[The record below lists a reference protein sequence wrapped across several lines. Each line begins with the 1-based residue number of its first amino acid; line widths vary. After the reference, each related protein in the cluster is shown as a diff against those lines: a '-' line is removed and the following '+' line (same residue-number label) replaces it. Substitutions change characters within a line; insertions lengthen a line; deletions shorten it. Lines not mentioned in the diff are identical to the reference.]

1 MEEVC
6 CESKKRGEIETRGVE
21 GVVVCEAEN
30 ICDEA
35 EVDSNKGIRGPDND
49 SEERS
54 SPDDEGERVCDAF
67 EMSGASDEG

>member
-1 MEEVC
+1 MVR
-6 CESKKRGEIETRGVE
+6 CESETKGEMETKGVD
-21 GVVVCEAEN
+21 GVVVCEAKN
-30 ICDEA
+30 TCDEV
-35 EVDSNKGIRGPDND
+35 EVDSNEGIRGPDND